1 MKIMEVKERTP
12 MLVEQ
17 LLAVWEDSVRATHL
31 FLSDEEI
38 NSIKP
43 YVPQDIEGVARL
55 YMATEA
61 GQPVAFMGTENGSL
75 EMLFIASAERGKGL
89 GKQLL
94 ERAERDEKV
103 ERVTVN
109 EQNPQ
114 AIGFYE
120 HMDFLFT
127 KELIWMSRGIR
138 TPFCICAAEKK
149 TAKEKPLSNL
159 WNQGFL
165 Q

>member
-38 NSIKP
+38 NNIKP
-43 YVPQDIEGVARL
+43 YVPQAIEGVARL

-75 EMLFIASAERGKGL
+75 EMLFIASAERGKGWESNCWN
-89 GKQLL
+89 GQI
-94 ERAERDEKV
+94 V
-103 ERVTVN
+103 
-109 EQNPQ
+109 
-114 AIGFYE
+114 
-120 HMDFLFT
+120 M
-127 KELIWMSRGIR
+127 
-138 TPFCICAAEKK
+138 KK
-149 TAKEKPLSNL
+149 
-159 WNQGFL
+159 
-165 Q
+165 